1 MQNYYRPPTIEEL
14 TPGAV
19 RTTVVAVQPPFSQIC
34 LPVQMYDT
42 QLTGDIRVVGAMGDF
57 MVAGT
62 GALAEELSE
71 SGTDFRGTSFV
82 TGEKKKTTQYSA

>member
-1 MQNYYRPPTIEEL
+1 
-14 TPGAV
+14 
-19 RTTVVAVQPPFSQIC
+19 
-34 LPVQMYDT
+34 MYDT